1 MCYRGRVLRKF
12 VEVIRNVLSKGDW
25 VMGKQVRKLLV
36 FVLLA
41 GIMTGCVG
49 GGLVDP
55 IPKYYTVSGKIVERE
70 TGKPLGDA
78 LVLFE
83 PGGIRKTTATGEFE
97 YTTKENLTISPVSAG
112 WTYEPSSLTVM
123 KGRNDIIFTATPMAR
138 TEIYEDEYVR
148 IEFIGCEPSYPY
160 GSRSELVFNITNKT
174 NVELTFQSDSF
185 ALDGVSLGYTSGSDS
200 VAAKSTGLVRFRPTE
215 VFPTMLP
222 SFLTGNIKVIDFSR
236 VLLERTYQVDFVNVV
251 VVY

>member
-1 MCYRGRVLRKF
+1 M
-12 VEVIRNVLSKGDW
+12 I
-25 VMGKQVRKLLV
+25 
-36 FVLLA
+36 
-41 GIMTGCVG
+41 
-49 GGLVDP
+49 
-55 IPKYYTVSGKIVERE
+55 GKIVERE
-70 TGKPLGDA
+70 TGKPLGGA

-148 IEFIGCEPSYPY
+148 IEFIGCEPSYLY

-174 NVELTFQSDSF
+174 NVELTFQSGSF
-185 ALDGVSLGYTSGSDS
+185 ALDGVSLGYISGSDS
-200 VAAKSTGLVRFRPTE
+200 VAAKSTGLVRFSPAE